1 MNCGVF
7 SASVRIKIVTS
18 TVPLK
23 ILFGCKIPL
32 DGSSSFPLIVT
43 GSVCSGL
50 TRLAAGRTLNRQTF
64 IFIPHRGHSDVPP
77 TFGGSRLFQNFSRYL
92 AISFTKFHS
101 ILVQHHY
108 LRSNRIF
115 LIHHYTNVADF
126 FTCYVFL
133 LRARCR
139 RPFSKKILHAFNYT
153 PLRPQLALVCKQ
165 FYNYIFFA
173 ASFTAQR
180 RTCISPELRFHL
192 LTQTAKYI
200 FAVSQKT
207 GLL

>member
-32 DGSSSFPLIVT
+32 DGSSSLPLVVT

-77 TFGGSRLFQNFSRYL
+77 TFGGSSLFSKLQQMFFF
-92 AISFTKFHS
+92 AIYFTKFHS

-139 RPFSKKILHAFNYT
+139 LSKKILHAFDYT
-153 PLRPQLALVCKQ
+153 PSRPQLAQVCKQ

-200 FAVSQKT
+200 FAESQKT